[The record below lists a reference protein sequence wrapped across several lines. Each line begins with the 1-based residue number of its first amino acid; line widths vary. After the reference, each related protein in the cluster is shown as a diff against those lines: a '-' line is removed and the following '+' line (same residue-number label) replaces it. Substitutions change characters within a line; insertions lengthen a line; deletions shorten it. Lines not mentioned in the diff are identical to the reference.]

1 MVVKQVRLLM
11 KANKLDKD
19 LRTVEQGLKL
29 VFSLNLNQTNKL
41 IVWEGIIKKTMQI
54 YYLKSQA

>member
-1 MVVKQVRLLM
+1 MVKQVRLLM

>member
-1 MVVKQVRLLM
+1 MVIKQVRLLM